1 MIHCEVIYDTHYTW
15 NYDNEQVGTWEDY
28 GILYYITSGQK
39 IVSVIMQL
47 YASLANKSTL
57 HEEK

>member
-28 GILYYITSGQK
+28 GILYNIRAKNCQCY
-39 IVSVIMQL
+39 
-47 YASLANKSTL
+47 YAIICFPCKQINIA
-57 HEEK
+57 